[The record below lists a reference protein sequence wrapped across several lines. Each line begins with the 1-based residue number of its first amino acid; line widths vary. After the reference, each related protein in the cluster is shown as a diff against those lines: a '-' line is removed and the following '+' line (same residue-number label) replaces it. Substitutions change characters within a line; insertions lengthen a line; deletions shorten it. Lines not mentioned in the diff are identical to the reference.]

1 MRAFTRRPIEREL
14 LGTNALPRT
23 DSPSLHP
30 CPASGSASG
39 FLLASA
45 LSLHEPLRTPGAED
59 ARCVQPTS
67 ATQTIDV
74 HPSAVRSRLSRAAF
88 TARDAPRHSED
99 VALHDRGNEHFHDA
113 RSALASFFCGPSNA
127 CPRAFVLA
135 ASGHE
140 HGPIGPAALVGMRP
154 LTPPSRTLLPLRAH
168 VTFVRA
174 LDSPNVPYGFGRRV
188 EVGRVRGPPR
198 PSSLPAREDRS
209 LEMIRGAFHRQGPF
223 AGSGGR
229 YSPGP
234 ATAAPLFGDV
244 TTAG

>member
-23 DSPSLHP
+23 VSPSLHP

-67 ATQTIDV
+67 ATRTNDV
-74 HPSAVRSRLSRAAF
+74 HPSAVRSRLSQTAF
-88 TARDAPRHSED
+88 TAWDAPQHSED
-99 VALHDRGNEHFHDA
+99 VALRDRGNEHFHDA
-113 RSALASFFCGPSNA
+113 RSALASFSAAPRTR

-140 HGPIGPAALVGMRP
+140 RGPIRPAALVGMRP
-154 LTPPSRTLLPLRAH
+154 LTPPSRILLPLRAH

-174 LDSPNVPYGFGRRV
+174 LEFSPCALMV
-188 EVGRVRGPPR
+188 
-198 PSSLPAREDRS
+198 SDD
-209 LEMIRGAFHRQGPF
+209 
-223 AGSGGR
+223 
-229 YSPGP
+229 
-234 ATAAPLFGDV
+234 T
-244 TTAG
+244 